1 MQELVSFVAI
11 LVGVIVLTAWV
22 MWLLLRTSGQTRAMQ
37 FARESAREGLTAAA
51 MENNQLKNRVA
62 QLERQL
68 KVCMGAGYGKTPTRE
83 NSPDAGLTE
92 EDWKELEK
100 LTAER
105 EAHAAK
111 KAVEANEAEEHKKK
125 DHEPLT
131 AEAVQAPVA
140 DTDKTETQAQEKP
153 STQQAQQEAP
163 ARPVPQPVIRPRTSA
178 EEVRKKIQALKARE
192 QEQAAAQQPAIEAEK
207 KTEPGPVKEPA
218 AIPGAEAVTDT
229 TSGVTSGLVAPAGQ
243 EAAKS
248 PDDEIAKTQEIDYPE
263 RNVVKPWENDG
274 QEKDETEIARTR
286 VIDYPAEADA
296 NDDEPEPPS
305 LGEKIQDEAE
315 RKKID
320 DFLARI
326 AEKSESQK
334 KSIQSLN
341 SDESD
346 ESDEESHQYPDDSL
360 RKIKGIGPHLEHQL
374 KKIGITS
381 YQQIAEFDDDQIR
394 RVSEQIG
401 SFPRRIKREGWVE
414 QARKLL
420 GKG

>member
-1 MQELVSFVAI
+1 MSPFMQELVSFIAI

-51 MENNQLKNRVA
+51 MENNQLKKRVA

-68 KVCMGAGYGKTPTRE
+68 KVCMDAGYGKTPTRE
-83 NSPDAGLTE
+83 NSPDAGLGD

-105 EAHAAK
+105 EAQAAK
-111 KAVEANEAEEHKKK
+111 KAAENKQAEELKKK
-125 DHEPLT
+125 AHESLT
-131 AEAVQAPVA
+131 AEAVQAPA
-140 DTDKTETQAQEKP
+140 GDTDKVDPSAP
-153 STQQAQQEAP
+153 STQQVQQETPSRPA
-163 ARPVPQPVIRPRTSA
+163 ARPVLGERTSA
-178 EEVRKKIQALKARE
+178 EEVRKKIQELKAR
-192 QEQAAAQQPAIEAEK
+192 
-207 KTEPGPVKEPA
+207 
-218 AIPGAEAVTDT
+218 
-229 TSGVTSGLVAPAGQ
+229 GQ
-243 EAAKS
+243 EAQRPAVEAETKEDPTAPLVEPEAETPIPAAPQANVPADQEAAES
-248 PDDEIAKTQEIDYPE
+248 PEPEIAKTQEIDYPE
-263 RNVVKPWENDG
+263 RNVVKPWENDE
-274 QEKDETEIARTR
+274 QEKDEADIARTR
-286 VIDYPAEADA
+286 VIDYPPEADA
-296 NDDEPEPPS
+296 NADDNPVPTS

-341 SDESD
+341 PDETDESD
-346 ESDEESHQYPDDSL
+346 EKSHQYPDDSL

-381 YQQIAEFDDDQIR
+381 YQQIAEFDDDEIR
-394 RVSEQIG
+394 WVSEEIG